1 MLFDGTLFF
10 SEDGRDALCW
20 CGVAKAPDLM
30 CCANCS
36 VVKKRMIR
44 QLRLGQRIRSPTL
57 GSHLSLQQLP
67 LSLFSSSTNDLN
79 ERKVM
84 TTTSSRCYSMTPR
97 NENPLIF
104 GGIGILAVA
113 GSLHVGMILYQQY
126 QQKKNSSPEVDET
139 TTKATDGKENKST
152 VDETTTKASS
162 DQKTQSEAKT
172 EEKTEESAAG
182 SGFFGNFFATTFYD
196 GGFGKSSASRL
207 VLSLLLFDS

>member
-1 MLFDGTLFF
+1 
-10 SEDGRDALCW
+10 
-20 CGVAKAPDLM
+20 
-30 CCANCS
+30 
-36 VVKKRMIR
+36 
-44 QLRLGQRIRSPTL
+44 
-57 GSHLSLQQLP
+57 
-67 LSLFSSSTNDLN
+67 
-79 ERKVM
+79 
-84 TTTSSRCYSMTPR
+84 MTPR

-152 VDETTTKASS
+152 VDETTKASS

>member
-30 CCANCS
+30 CRANCS
-36 VVKKRMIR
+36 VVKKKMIR

-67 LSLFSSSTNDLN
+67 LSFFSSSTNDLN

-152 VDETTTKASS
+152 VDETTKASS